1 MMVTDMSFTGLS
13 QDDRKKMLD
22 DIGVA
27 SVDELFNDIPSHI
40 QLKNIECLPFP
51 ISEMEIER
59 VASGIEKENN
69 LFLKTF
75 LGAGAY
81 NHYVPAVVDEI
92 SSRSEFYTSYTPY
105 QPEVSQGTLGAIFEF
120 QTMMSRLTGMDLTNA
135 SMYDGATS
143 MAEAA
148 MMAIRTNGRNKV
160 LVSRGVNPNYREV
173 LKTYAWAAGF
183 EVVEIPLIDGIADLA
198 KCREINGTDTSAV
211 ILQSPNFFGLIE
223 DVSSMAIITG
233 ESSSILITVVAEAMS
248 LGLLKGPGELGSDV
262 VCGEI
267 QSFGNYLNFGG
278 PYAGY
283 ISAKKEFMR
292 RIPGRLVGE
301 TLDAD
306 GSTVYTL
313 TLQTRE
319 QHIRR
324 EKATS
329 NICTN
334 ESLVALRTAVYL
346 SLVGVK
352 LKEIAS
358 LNHKTAC
365 YLHGRL
371 KESGIETFHGNTPF
385 FNEFVIRPTNCADVI
400 HEFMKRGINP
410 GLDISKLYPEYEGCI
425 LVCTTEMITKDDAD
439 EYVDIIGGCR

>member
-1 MMVTDMSFTGLS
+1 MSFTGLS

-22 DIGVA
+22 VIGVG
-27 SVDELFNDIPSHI
+27 SVDELFADIPSEI
-40 QLKNIECLPFP
+40 QISSIEGLPLP
-51 ISEMEIER
+51 LTEMEIER
-59 VASGIEKENN
+59 EMSAIEKENN
-69 LFLKTF
+69 LFQKTF

-81 NHYVPAVVDEI
+81 NHYVPPVVDEI

-148 MMAIRTNGRNKV
+148 MMAVRTNGRNKI
-160 LVSRGVNPNYREV
+160 LVSRSVHPNYRQV
-173 LKTYAWAAGF
+173 LETYSRSAGF
-183 EVVEIPLIDGIADLA
+183 EIAEIPILNGLTDIS
-198 KCREINGTDTSAV
+198 KCRELTGEDTSAIIV
-211 ILQSPNFFGLIE
+211 QSPNFFGLIE
-223 DVSSMAIITG
+223 DITAFAGITG
-233 ESSSILITVVAEAMS
+233 ESPVILIAVVAEAMS
-248 LGLLKGPGELGSDV
+248 MGMLRGPGELGAAV

-267 QSFGNYLNFGG
+267 QSFGNPLNFGG

-301 TLDAD
+301 TSDSD
-306 GSTVYTL
+306 GNRVYTL

-334 ESLVALRTAVYL
+334 EGLIALRTAVYL
-346 SLVGVK
+346 SLIGVK
-352 LKEIAS
+352 LKELAE

-365 YLHGRL
+365 YLHNRL
-371 KESGIETFHGNTPF
+371 KESGIETLHQNTPF
-385 FNEFVIRPTNCADVI
+385 FNEFVIRPGNCDKVI
-400 HEFMKRGINP
+400 SQFLRRGINP
-410 GLDISKLYPEYEGCI
+410 GLDISKLYPEYEGCL
-425 LVCTTEMITKDDAD
+425 LVCATEMITGNDAD
-439 EYVDIIGGCR
+439 EYAAVIGGCR

>member
-1 MMVTDMSFTGLS
+1 MVNDMSFTGLS
-13 QDDRKKMLD
+13 PADRKKMCD
-22 DIGVA
+22 AIGIS
-27 SVDELFNDIPSHI
+27 SVDELFSDIPSHLHI
-40 QLKNIECLPFP
+40 GSLEGFP
-51 ISEMEIER
+51 GPLSEIEVER
-59 VASGIEKENN
+59 LALGAENEIRQ
-69 LFLKTF
+69 FRKTF

-81 NHYVPAVVDEI
+81 NHYVPPVVNEI

-120 QTMMSRLTGMDLTNA
+120 QTMMSRLCGMDLTNA

-148 MMAIRTNGRNKV
+148 MMAVRTNGLGKV
-160 LVSRGVNPNYREV
+160 LISRGVHPNYRKV
-173 LKTYAWAAGF
+173 LDTYAWAAGF
-183 EVVEIPLIDGIADLA
+183 QVEEIPLNNGVTDIN
-198 KCREINGTDTSAV
+198 KCREHFAPDISAV
-211 ILQSPNFFGLIE
+211 IVQSPNFFGLIE
-223 DVSSMAIITG
+223 DMELFAEVTSGSSAV
-233 ESSSILITVVAEAMS
+233 LIAVVAEAMS
-248 LGLLKGPGELGSDV
+248 LGMLRGPGELGADV

-267 QSFGNYLNFGG
+267 QSFGNPLNFGG

-292 RIPGRLVGE
+292 RIPGRLVGQ
-301 TLDAD
+301 TLDS
-306 GSTVYTL
+306 GGNRVYTL

-334 ESLVALRTAVYL
+334 EGLVALRTAVYL
-346 SLVGVK
+346 SLIGVK
-352 LKEIAS
+352 LKELAE

-371 KESGIETFHGNTPF
+371 RESGIETMHQNNPF
-385 FNEFVIRPTNCADVI
+385 FNEVLIKPSNCENVMGEFVK
-400 HEFMKRGINP
+400 HGINP

-425 LVCTTEMITKDDAD
+425 LLCATEMITKDDAD
-439 EYVDIIGGCR
+439 EYVRIIGGCR